1 MRGGT
6 AIGIGRKLTNPS
18 NLSISKVTLIP
29 FSTSSNSGGGRG
41 RGRGGPSPPRQFDF
55 VAPNRVPGQ
64 SDSNEPKSDPPAS
77 VPGIGHGRGK
87 PLASSQPP
95 SSFSS
100 FVSSIKPDS
109 AACRVQPD
117 QVQPGPQA
125 RDPVASDA
133 GPSKPAAPIF
143 FRREDGSDPPLPGGG
158 RGKPMS
164 QPSPGQ
170 VQPGPQARDSVASD
184 AGPSKPATPFFFR
197 REDGLDPPLP
207 GGGRGKPMSQ
217 PSPELL
223 VKEVNRHFVAPK
235 SQIEKENR
243 HIQARPDQD
252 PAHNRPAPRGPKM
265 TREEAVA
272 KALGILQRDDV
283 EGGGGG
289 GGDRGGG
296 RGRGMRGR
304 RGGRGRGRGDFRRSD
319 KGKDLDE
326 GKGSGLYLGDN
337 ADGEKLAKQL
347 GLENMNKLVEGF
359 EEVSS
364 EVLPSPLDEAFV
376 DAMHTN
382 YMIECEP
389 EFLMGD
395 FSKNPDIDE
404 KPPISLRDA
413 LEKMKPFLMA
423 YEGIQS
429 HEEWEEAVKEVME
442 RVPLLK
448 EIVDHYSG
456 PDRVTAKKQQQEL
469 ERVAKTLP
477 AKVPE
482 SVKRFTDRAV
492 LSLQSN
498 PGWGFDRKCQFMDKL
513 VDKVSKH
520 YK

>member
-41 RGRGGPSPPRQFDF
+41 RGRGGPSSPRQFDF

-64 SDSNEPKSDPPAS
+64 SDSNEPKSEPPAS

-100 FVSSIKPDS
+100 FVTSIRPDS
-109 AACRVQPD
+109 AAGRVQPG
-117 QVQPGPQA
+117 QVQPGPKA
-125 RDPVASDA
+125 HDPVASDA

-143 FRREDGSDPPLPGGG
+143 FRGEDGSDPPLPGGG

-164 QPSPGQ
+164 QPG
-170 VQPGPQARDSVASD
+170 
-184 AGPSKPATPFFFR
+184 
-197 REDGLDPPLP
+197 
-207 GGGRGKPMSQ
+207 
-217 PSPELL
+217 PELL

-252 PAHNRPAPRGPKM
+252 PAHNRTAPRGPKL

-272 KALGILQRDDV
+272 KALGILQRDDA
-283 EGGGGG
+283 EGGSGG

-337 ADGEKLAKQL
+337 ADGEKLAKTL
-347 GLENMNKLVEGF
+347 GPENMNKLVEGF
-359 EEVSS
+359 EEMSS

-389 EFLMGD
+389 EFLMED

-413 LEKMKPFLMA
+413 LDKMKPFLMA

-513 VDKVSKH
+513 VEKVSKH

>member
-18 NLSISKVTLIP
+18 NLFISKVTLIP
-29 FSTSSNSGGGRG
+29 FSYFLQQRRRPRSWPR
-41 RGRGGPSPPRQFDF
+41 RPISPPSVRLRR
-55 VAPNRVPGQ
+55 PKSRPGQ
-64 SDSNEPKSDPPAS
+64 PDSDEPKSDTPAS
-77 VPGIGHGRGK
+77 APGIGHGRGR

-100 FVSSIKPDS
+100 FVSSVKPNS
-109 AACRVQPD
+109 PAGRGQPG

-125 RDPVASDA
+125 RDPMASDT
-133 GPSKPAAPIF
+133 GPSKPATPIF
-143 FRREDGSDPPLPGGG
+143 FRRDDGSDPPLPGGG

-164 QPSPGQ
+164 QPG
-170 VQPGPQARDSVASD
+170 
-184 AGPSKPATPFFFR
+184 
-197 REDGLDPPLP
+197 
-207 GGGRGKPMSQ
+207 
-217 PSPELL
+217 PELL
-223 VKEVNRHFVAPK
+223 MKEVNTLFVAPRGK
-235 SQIEKENR
+235 IEKENR
-243 HIQARPDQD
+243 YIQARPDQD
-252 PAHNRPAPRGPKM
+252 PAQNKAAPRGPKL

-272 KALGILQRDDV
+272 KALGILQKDDA
-283 EGGGGG
+283 EGGGSGG
-289 GGDRGGG
+289 GGSGGGGRG

-304 RGGRGRGRGDFRRSD
+304 GRGRGRGDFRRSD
-319 KGKDLDE
+319 RGKDVDE

-337 ADGEKLAKQL
+337 ADGEKLAKKL
-347 GLENMNKLVEGF
+347 GPENMNKLVEGF

-404 KPPISLRDA
+404 KPHIPLRDA

-423 YEGIQS
+423 YEGIKS
-429 HEEWEEAVKEVME
+429 HEEWEEAVEEVME

-456 PDRVTAKKQQQEL
+456 PDRVTAKKQQEEL

-477 AKVPE
+477 ATVPE

>member
-6 AIGIGRKLTNPS
+6 AIGIGRTFTNPS

-41 RGRGGPSPPRQFDF
+41 RGRGGPSPLRQFDF

-64 SDSNEPKSDPPAS
+64 PDSDEPKSDTPAS
-77 VPGIGHGRGK
+77 APGIGHGRGR

-100 FVSSIKPDS
+100 FVSSVKPNS
-109 AACRVQPD
+109 PAGRGQPG
-117 QVQPGPQA
+117 QVQPGPQE
-125 RDPVASDA
+125 RDPMASDT
-133 GPSKPAAPIF
+133 GPSKPATPIF
-143 FRREDGSDPPLPGGG
+143 FRRDDGSDPPLPGGG

-164 QPSPGQ
+164 QPG
-170 VQPGPQARDSVASD
+170 
-184 AGPSKPATPFFFR
+184 
-197 REDGLDPPLP
+197 
-207 GGGRGKPMSQ
+207 
-217 PSPELL
+217 PELL
-223 VKEVNRHFVAPK
+223 MKEVNTLFVAPRGK
-235 SQIEKENR
+235 IEKENR
-243 HIQARPDQD
+243 YIQARPDQD
-252 PAHNRPAPRGPKM
+252 PAQNRAAPRGPKL

-272 KALGILQRDDV
+272 KALGILQKDDA
-283 EGGGGG
+283 EGGGSGG
-289 GGDRGGG
+289 GGSGGGGRG

-304 RGGRGRGRGDFRRSD
+304 GRGRGRGDFRRSD
-319 KGKDLDE
+319 RGKDVDE

-337 ADGEKLAKQL
+337 ADGEKLAKKL
-347 GLENMNKLVEGF
+347 GPENMNKLVEGF

-395 FSKNPDIDE
+395 CSKNPDIDE
-404 KPPISLRDA
+404 KPHIPLRDA

-423 YEGIQS
+423 YEGIKS
-429 HEEWEEAVKEVME
+429 HEEWEEAVEEVME

-456 PDRVTAKKQQQEL
+456 PDRVTAKKQQEEL

-477 AKVPE
+477 ATVPE